1 MKKVIFCVL
10 TVIILSVIA
19 GINFSLLKENPFSQS
34 FEFDYPYKVKIDE
47 KKNSYIIDSSR
58 RRILKKDADGKF
70 EFKIDGG
77 LRKDGTIFNAN
88 DLAVD
93 DNGNVYVLNL
103 VTDTGG
109 FYTIKEE
116 ILKFSPQGK
125 FLNLIYKRE
134 YDIERTTLIQ
144 RGEIT
149 SLVFSDGFLSWFILG
164 NDEISYFQLDLSEY
178 SAMASGGVK
187 ERKLYYKDANIMLY
201 SVRALDENRWVFSTK
216 QGEIKIYNF
225 ISEKYES
232 GTMVNEDG
240 HLRVRYSLA
249 VSKGDVYFVDIGD
262 MSFYQYVINNETQ
275 PQDEPPV
282 PEEKKIFSVSD
293 FEDIEE
299 SIFYFVDIIEIDNER
314 ISATAIGNIIIKYNL
329 TTDSL
334 IGITDIV
341 EYKDSRILIRAAV
354 FIAALISLFLIFYL
368 AAFLY
373 KHKLK
378 GKIPAMVFKV
388 AGIIVIVVVAT
399 ALIVTMMISNFSH
412 RYEGFV
418 VEKSSLMVQLIS
430 KNLNG
435 DLFENIKSQGDFM
448 GSDYKKIRSDIIEAL
463 NYNRDN
469 WNKNFYFAIYR
480 LVDDTLCGFMYLS
493 DEIGPVYPFR
503 GWYEEEGS
511 APSRA
516 LKGEIVHEKD
526 TDEFGTWI
534 YSLGPI
540 RNSKR
545 EVVAII
551 EVGSDLFSFEQE
563 NKKLIQSI
571 LLDVATMLIIVI
583 LCSIEIIYLGQLLTR
598 KKEFELNKNPEL
610 VAVLSKVKYKRKQDS
625 SLKIPIFS
633 YSILVRPFNF
643 IYTLAVSMSVAFVP
657 IMMKYLYTDY
667 LSSGAGSLF
676 GLPGDVVIALPISI
690 EMLFFG
696 IALFLG
702 GMLISKVGWKSLQMF
717 GITFAMA
724 GLFLSGYCSDVY
736 LFLIS
741 RGVIGFGSG
750 LVLLASRSVINL
762 EKDPIIKSAA
772 YSNFY
777 SGGLAG
783 VTVGAVFGGFFAD
796 HIGFSNVFYIAFCV
810 GIIAFVFSLQI
821 FIKNKNIIN
830 KVNNSVLK
838 NFDLKIVLKF
848 LFNIKVLSYFL
859 LIIIPTYSAGM
870 FLTYYLPLYAETQ
883 GISIADIGR
892 LFMLNGLMIIY
903 LGPVVSILA
912 KKNINNEVA
921 ALVIGS
927 IGWALSLIIFA
938 VTGNVAGLVLT
949 LIIMGLTEGFCVV
962 AQNDYFLNLKI
973 VSKLGED
980 VAVSYF
986 EIAAKAAEII
996 APIIFGW
1003 VLILGASIGMWA
1015 FGMAI
1020 LVAALIFLIISTI
1033 KFRRRS

>member
-1 MKKVIFCVL
+1 MKKVVFCVL
-10 TVIILSVIA
+10 SLVVLSVVT
-19 GINFSLLKENPFSQS
+19 GINFSLLSETPFPRS
-34 FEFDYPYKVKIDE
+34 FKFDYPYKVITDE
-47 KKNSYIIDSSR
+47 KKNSYIIDTSR
-58 RRILKKDADGKF
+58 RRIIKADPDGKF
-70 EFKIDGG
+70 EFRINGG
-77 LRKDGTIFNAN
+77 LRKEGTIFNAN

-93 DNGNVYVLNL
+93 FDGNLYVLNL

-109 FYTIKEE
+109 FYTIKEG

-125 FLNLIYKRE
+125 FLNTVYERIY
-134 YDIERTTLIQ
+134 DTERTTLIQ
-144 RGEIT
+144 RGEMT
-149 SLVFSDGFLSWFILG
+149 SLVFSDGVLSWFILG
-164 NDEISYFQLDLSEY
+164 NDEITYCQLNLSEY
-178 SAMASGGVK
+178 SAMTHNGIN

-201 SVRALDENRWVFSTK
+201 DVKSLDENKWVFSTK

-225 ISEKYES
+225 ISGKFES

-240 HLRVRYSLA
+240 PLRVRYSLA
-249 VSKGDVYFVDIGD
+249 VSKGDVYFIDIGD
-262 MSFYQYVINNETQ
+262 MSFYQYVINEESDTL
-275 PQDEPPV
+275 PS
-282 PEEKKIFSVSD
+282 EKKIFTVSD
-293 FEDIEE
+293 FEDTEE
-299 SIFYFVDIIEIDNER
+299 SVFYFADIIEIENER
-314 ISATAIGNIIIKYNL
+314 IATTAIDNIIIKYNI

-334 IGITDIV
+334 IGITDKV
-341 EYKDSRILIRAAV
+341 EYKDSHIMKRTAV
-354 FIAALISLFLIFYL
+354 FIAALLSLFIIIYL
-368 AAFLY
+368 AVLLY
-373 KHKLK
+373 KKKLN
-378 GKIPAMVFKV
+378 GKIPAMLYKV

-399 ALIVTMMISNFSH
+399 ALIVTMMIANFTH
-412 RYEGFV
+412 RYEGIV
-418 VEKSSLMVQLIS
+418 IEKSSLMVQLIS

-435 DLFENIKSQGDFM
+435 DYFENIKSQSDFM
-448 GSDYKKIRSDIIEAL
+448 GSDYKQIRSDIIEAL
-463 NYNRDN
+463 NYNRDK
-469 WNKNFYFAIYR
+469 WNKNFYFALYR
-480 LVDDTLCGFMYLS
+480 IVDDTLCGFMYLS

-511 APSRA
+511 APSLA

-534 YSLGPI
+534 YSMGPV

-545 EVVAII
+545 EIVAVI
-551 EVGSDLFSFEQE
+551 EVGTDLFSFEKE

-571 LLDVATMLIIVI
+571 LLDVFTMIIIVI
-583 LCSIEIIYLGQLLTR
+583 LCSIEILYLGQLLAR
-598 KKEFELNKNPEL
+598 KKKFELIKNPDPA
-610 VAVLSKVKYKRKQDS
+610 AVS
-625 SLKIPIFS
+625 PFS

-657 IMMKYLYTDY
+657 IMMKNLYSDY
-667 LSSGAGSLF
+667 LSSGAEPLF

-702 GMLISKVGWKSLQMF
+702 GILISKAGWKFLQML
-717 GITFAMA
+717 GITFAMT

-736 LFLIS
+736 LFLFS

-750 LVLLASRSVINL
+750 LVLLTSRSVINL
-762 EKDPIIKSAA
+762 ETDPIVKSNA

-796 HIGFSNVFYIAFCV
+796 HVGFSNVFYIAFCAS
-810 GIIAFVFSLQI
+810 IIAFIFSLQI
-821 FIKNKNIIN
+821 FIRNNNIIN
-830 KVNNSVLK
+830 KVNNSVME
-838 NFDLKIVLKF
+838 NFKIKIVFKF

-870 FLTYYLPLYAETQ
+870 FLTYYLPLYAEEQ

-912 KKNINNEVA
+912 KKSVKNDVA
-921 ALVIGS
+921 ALIIGS
-927 IGWALSLIIFA
+927 TGWALSLIIFA
-938 VTGNVAGLVLT
+938 LTGNVFGLVLT

-962 AQNDYFLNLKI
+962 VQNDYFLNLKI
-973 VSKLGED
+973 VSQLGED

-986 EIAAKAAEII
+986 EIAAKIAEII

-1003 VLILGASIGMWA
+1003 VLIFGASIGMWA

-1020 LVAALIFLIISTI
+1020 LAAALFFLIISTI
-1033 KFRRRS
+1033 SVRIGNKKKV